1 MILVKI
7 CGITDSKTATIAIQ
21 EGATFIGLI
30 FEKSS
35 HRYVTPE
42 RAKEI
47 ADQTKKG
54 GAIPVGVFTDHHAEE
69 IERIAKE
76 VGLGMVQ
83 LHGKNARL
91 ASQNLPHHLT
101 RLFVLHVHAN
111 GSIEVADLTSLDEK
125 RDFLLYDGMVPGSG
139 KTFNWENFHPN
150 KQFRFFLA
158 GGLNAENVQL
168 AIKLKRPSAVDVSS
182 GVENPKT
189 RKKDPEKIRLFI
201 QKVREVA

>member
-7 CGITDSKTATIAIQ
+7 CGITDSKTAALAAK
-21 EGATFIGLI
+21 EGASFIGLI

-35 HRYVTPE
+35 HRYVTLKQ
-42 RAKEI
+42 AKEI
-47 ADQTKKG
+47 ADKTKKA
-54 GAIPVGVFTDHHAEE
+54 GAIPVGVFTDHKADE
-69 IERIAKE
+69 IQKIVEE
-76 VGLGMVQ
+76 VGLEVIQ
-83 LHGKNARL
+83 LHGENARL

-111 GSIEVADLTSLDEK
+111 GTIEAADLSSLDEK

-139 KTFNWENFHPN
+139 ETFNWDNFHPI

-168 AIKLKRPSAVDVSS
+168 AIKLKQPTAVDVSS

-189 RKKDPEKIRLFI
+189 KQKDPEKIHLFI

>member
-7 CGITDSKTATIAIQ
+7 CGITDPETAASAAK

-35 HRYVTPE
+35 HRYVSVDQ
-42 RAKEI
+42 AKEI
-47 ADQTKKG
+47 AACAKEAGT
-54 GAIPVGVFTDHHAEE
+54 IPVGVFTSHSAEE
-69 IERIAKE
+69 IQTITEF
-76 VGLGMVQ
+76 VGLEVVQ
-83 LHGKNARL
+83 LHGEIARR
-91 ASQNLPHHLT
+91 ASKDLPSHLT

-111 GSIEVADLTSLDEK
+111 GAIEGTDLSSLDEK

-139 KTFNWENFHPN
+139 ETFSWESFYPSR
-150 KQFRFFLA
+150 QFRFFLA
-158 GGLNAENVQL
+158 GGLNSDNVQL
-168 AIKLKRPSAVDVSS
+168 AIKQKQPTGVDVSS

-189 RKKDPEKIRLFI
+189 KKKDLEKIRLFL